1 MNHHH
6 LSKFRLGFWL
16 AAIYNIVGILIFSKA
31 FTNPLVAQ
39 YDPVIFS
46 SFGLI
51 SIILWGLAYLSTAKR
66 YMDVPYL
73 LLVFFVEKMLYAQ
86 HWVDWMI
93 DHSNL
98 LNEIYL
104 QSPLTHFFFLIY
116 GVGDF
121 LFGVFFLWVWTK
133 RH

>member
-1 MNHHH
+1 MNHH
-6 LSKFRLGFWL
+6 LSKFTLGFWL
-16 AAIYNIVGILIFSKA
+16 AALYNIIGILIFSKG
-31 FTNPLVAQ
+31 FTNPLVAE

-51 SIILWGLAYLSTAKR
+51 SIILWGLAYLSIAKR
-66 YMDVPYL
+66 YQHVPHL

-86 HWVDWMI
+86 HWLDWMMQ
-93 DHSNL
+93 HSNL
-98 LNEIYL
+98 LNAIYL
-104 QSPLTHFFFLIY
+104 QSALTHFFFVIY

-133 RH
+133 RHQ